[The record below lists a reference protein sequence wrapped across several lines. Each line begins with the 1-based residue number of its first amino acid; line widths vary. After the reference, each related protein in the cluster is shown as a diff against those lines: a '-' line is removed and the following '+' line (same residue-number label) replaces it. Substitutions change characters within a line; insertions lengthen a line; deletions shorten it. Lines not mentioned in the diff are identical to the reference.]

1 MTRPRWLRPCG
12 DWRPAAFTQGDVL
25 TLVVVVLA
33 DEDCP
38 PVPRRLLPRPPRDVG
53 KRTVTA

>member
-33 DEDCP
+33 DED
-38 PVPRRLLPRPPRDVG
+38 
-53 KRTVTA
+53 

>member
-1 MTRPRWLRPCG
+1 MPRRLLPRPPR
-12 DWRPAAFTQGDVL
+12 D
-25 TLVVVVLA
+25 
-33 DEDCP
+33 